1 MIQAEKISEK
11 FRELGICVLVPTYNN
26 AQTLLPLLNE
36 ISTFTKQII
45 VVNDGSTDNTLEV
58 LGQISDLDL
67 LTYAQNQGKG
77 HALKLGF
84 RHAFEKGY
92 QYAITIDSDGQH
104 YPADLPVFLEAIEQN
119 PGTLFIGAR
128 NMDQASVPGKSSFGN
143 RFSNFWFWVETG
155 ITLPDTQSGYRI
167 YPLAQAAKMK
177 YFTRKYE
184 LEIEA
189 PVRLA
194 WKGVPVRA
202 VAVSVYYP
210 PADERVSHF
219 RPFRDFFRISVLNT
233 FLTIWALAY
242 IHPRDFLKKVFT
254 KEGWKNFYYNVLKK
268 PEESNLR
275 KASSIAFGVFMGIV
289 PIWGFQLLVGIPLS
303 IYFRLNKGLFLLAA
317 NISVFPITP
326 IWMALSLALGKALL
340 GYEDWGFRLQQ
351 MSLEQFKEAGI
362 AFFFGGT
369 VLAISLAIITFFSS
383 LFLLKKFRK
392 SSPSLTSLN

>member
-1 MIQAEKISEK
+1 
-11 FRELGICVLVPTYNN
+11 
-26 AQTLLPLLNE
+26 
-36 ISTFTKQII
+36 
-45 VVNDGSTDNTLEV
+45 
-58 LGQISDLDL
+58 
-67 LTYAQNQGKG
+67 
-77 HALKLGF
+77 
-84 RHAFEKGY
+84 
-92 QYAITIDSDGQH
+92 
-104 YPADLPVFLEAIEQN
+104 
-119 PGTLFIGAR
+119 
-128 NMDQASVPGKSSFGN
+128 
-143 RFSNFWFWVETG
+143 
-155 ITLPDTQSGYRI
+155 
-167 YPLAQAAKMK
+167 LAQAAKMK